1 MPDLKIV
8 KSSQGFITQKD
19 LVETLKNIGINK
31 GDVVCVHSQLLK
43 IGLPLVPKNKYLHTI
58 LECFFEIIG
67 EKGTLIMPTFTY
79 SFCNNEIYNN
89 LESKSKVGLL
99 TEYFRTKWHGVK
111 RTNDP
116 IFSFAIKGAKEK
128 LFLHNTT
135 SCFGDNSVYDVLAKE
150 NGKIILFGMDNN
162 GLTFSHFIEEKAK
175 VSYRYYKNFSGIIID
190 HNKKMYESN
199 INYYVRK
206 PNVISYF
213 RVNQI
218 EILKNNN
225 NFKKELFGDSCIVSI
240 DSKKYLYDT
249 LIKLKHDERILL
261 KNND

>member
-1 MPDLKIV
+1 
-8 KSSQGFITQKD
+8 
-19 LVETLKNIGINK
+19 
-31 GDVVCVHSQLLK
+31 
-43 IGLPLVPKNKYLHTI
+43 
-58 LECFFEIIG
+58 
-67 EKGTLIMPTFTY
+67 
-79 SFCNNEIYNN
+79 
-89 LESKSKVGLL
+89 
-99 TEYFRTKWHGVK
+99 
-111 RTNDP
+111 
-116 IFSFAIKGAKEK
+116 
-128 LFLHNTT
+128 
-135 SCFGDNSVYDVLAKE
+135 
-150 NGKIILFGMDNN
+150 
-162 GLTFSHFIEEKAK
+162 
-175 VSYRYYKNFSGIIID
+175 
-190 HNKKMYESN
+190 MYESN